1 MVADDWVVS
10 ADGGGSSTDVLLA
23 NIPLKIALLKR
34 GGGTNPNVYG
44 DDGIERLRISG
55 AGVLISAPNSSWL

>member
-23 NIPLKIALLKR
+23 NIPLKTALLKR
-34 GGGTNPNVYG
+34 GVFMT
-44 DDGIERLRISG
+44 I
-55 AGVLISAPNSSWL
+55 

>member
-1 MVADDWVVS
+1 MADDWVVS

-23 NIPLKIALLKR
+23 NISLKTALLKR

-44 DDGIERLRISG
+44 DEALRG
-55 AGVLISAPNSSWL
+55 